1 MVRAGLSEWYLAFS
15 VNELLLTQHAA
26 WGVWFSNHAYLHLSS
41 FEF

>member
-26 WGVWFSNHAYLHLSS
+26 WGSVV
-41 FEF
+41 FESCISPFEQL